1 MKLSYGYI
9 LGVRKRIRESRVL
22 VNNTEYGTGQDSPL
36 FDFNV
41 IETATNNFANENKLG
56 EGGFGP
62 VYKGRL
68 PDGQEIAVKR
78 LSRGS
83 GQGLKEFENE
93 VELILKLQHRNLVK
107 LLGCCTHGEEK
118 LLIYELML
126 NKSLDAFLFDATK
139 KGILDWE
146 KRYNIVEGIAR
157 GLLYLH
163 RDSRLRIIHR
173 DLKASNILL
182 DEKFNPKI
190 SDFGMARMFG
200 GDQIQET
207 TNRVVGTIGYMSPEY
222 AVEGKISEKS
232 DVFSFG
238 VLLLEIVS
246 SKRNNYFVDDDQ
258 APSLLGYAWTLW
270 KENRVVELIDPSL
283 GSSLSYTEVLKCIQ
297 VGLLC
302 VQEHPTDR
310 PSISS
315 VISMLS
321 SNANL
326 PSPKQAAFFG
336 GRSLEESNEACSI
349 NHLSYTD
356 LDCR

>member
-1 MKLSYGYI
+1 MHFCLLKLLKHFYKQRGI
-9 LGVRKRIRESRVL
+9 RWRISQSCKSA
-22 VNNTEYGTGQDSPL
+22 NNKEYGTDLDSPL
-36 FDFNV
+36 FDFNM
-41 IETATNNFANENKLG
+41 IKAATNKFATENKLG

-68 PDGQEIAVKR
+68 PDGQEIAVKK

-118 LLIYELML
+118 LLIYEFMP
-126 NKSLDAFLFDATK
+126 NKSLDDFLFDAMNK
-139 KGILDWE
+139 RILDWE
-146 KRYNIVEGIAR
+146 KRYSIVEGIAR

-163 RDSRLRIIHR
+163 RDSRLKIIHR

-200 GDQIQET
+200 GDQIQAT
-207 TNRVVGTIGYMSPEY
+207 TNRVVGTI
-222 AVEGKISEKS
+222 
-232 DVFSFG
+232 FG

-246 SKRNNYFVDDDQ
+246 GKRNSYFVDGDQ
-258 APSLLGYAWTLW
+258 ALNLLGYAWTLW
-270 KENRVVELIDPSL
+270 KENRVEELIEPSL
-283 GSSLSYTEVLKCIQ
+283 GNSLSYSEVLKCIQ

-302 VQEHPTDR
+302 VQENPTDR
-310 PSISS
+310 PTISL
-315 VISMLS
+315 VVSMLS

-349 NHLSYTD
+349 NYLSYTN